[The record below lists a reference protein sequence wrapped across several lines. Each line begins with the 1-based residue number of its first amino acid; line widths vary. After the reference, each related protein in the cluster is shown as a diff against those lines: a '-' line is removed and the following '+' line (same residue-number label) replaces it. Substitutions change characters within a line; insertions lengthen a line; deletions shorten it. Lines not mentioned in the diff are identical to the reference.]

1 MEFAECPPRHPF
13 RPLDARSAPRQLR
26 KKRGTRSNGARPT
39 PASWWICSHGT
50 VAPTIAAV
58 CRAIINSSQYLLSS
72 LPRLHDFT
80 PMVVSE
86 CLNSSSIACL
96 TSSWIGRLHRING
109 AKFQQIVPKSQRTPL
124 AEQPDD
130 QNVVLSG
137 NFGLAKR
144 AATILTFLY
153 VGSAV
158 TSSPIQSGSVNFWSA
173 SVSSI
178 SAKTTPSKSPS

>member
-1 MEFAECPPRHPF
+1 MFGVSTERIVAAGAWRKCVEPVASRERVGLSPEFDKAFHGGGAQRSF
-13 RPLDARSAPRQLR
+13 RETADPSGDGDGILLRPALDNA
-26 KKRGTRSNGARPT
+26 
-39 PASWWICSHGT
+39 
-50 VAPTIAAV
+50 
-58 CRAIINSSQYLLSS
+58 
-72 LPRLHDFT
+72 
-80 PMVVSE
+80 
-86 CLNSSSIACL
+86 
-96 TSSWIGRLHRING
+96 
-109 AKFQQIVPKSQRTPL
+109 
-124 AEQPDD
+124 D